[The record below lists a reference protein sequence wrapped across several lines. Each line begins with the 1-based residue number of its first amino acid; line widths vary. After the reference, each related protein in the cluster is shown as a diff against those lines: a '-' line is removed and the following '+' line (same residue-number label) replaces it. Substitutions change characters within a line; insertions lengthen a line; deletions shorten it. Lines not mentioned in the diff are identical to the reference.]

1 VKGEIMKN
9 VLVTDGPKTDHFEVA
24 RGVWGLKTVFVNL
37 YMIAINK
44 NDWVLVD
51 AGLKGSADKIL
62 TMANELFG
70 NNSPK
75 AIILTHGHFDHVGN
89 IETLLKN
96 WDVPVFVHQLELPYV
111 TGGSAYPPPDPT
123 SGGGLMSLLSV
134 TYPYKPIDLG
144 DRVHALEAGEHV
156 PFLPGWKYIHTPGHA
171 PGHISLFREKDRL
184 LISGDAFVST
194 RQESAFA
201 VATQKKV
208 ISGPPRY
215 FTYNWPAAKKSVIK
229 LRELQPAIAATGHG
243 KPMYGDDLIKGLDEL
258 IEHFEEDAV
267 PSNGRYIHKAAKANK
282 LGVQYVPTKAVNP
295 LLLASILLATGSLAF
310 ILAKKILQKPLF

>member
-1 VKGEIMKN
+1 MKN
-9 VLVTDGPKTDHFEVA
+9 VLAADGPKTDHFEVA
-24 RGVWGLKTVFVNL
+24 KGVWGLKTVFVNL

-70 NNSPK
+70 NNPPK

-96 WDVPVFVHQLELPYV
+96 WDVPVFVHPLELPYV

-134 TYPYKPIDLG
+134 TYPYKSINLG
-144 DRVHALEAGEHV
+144 NRVHQLDSGEHL
-156 PFLPGWKYIHTPGHA
+156 PFLTDWKYIHTPGHA

-215 FTYNWPAAKKSVIK
+215 FTYNWPAAKKTVLK
-229 LRELQPAIAATGHG
+229 LRELAPAIAATGHG
-243 KPMYGDDLIKGLDEL
+243 KPMYGEELIKGLDEL
-258 IEHFEEDAV
+258 IDNFDADAV
-267 PSNGRYIHKAAKANK
+267 PSNGRYVHKPAKANRK
-282 LGVQYVPTKAVNP
+282 GVQYVPEKSINQ
-295 LLLASILLATGSLAF
+295 LLVASILLVSGSVAF
-310 ILAKKILQKPLF
+310 IVARKLIKNSLL